1 MQSNEKA
8 LANMTTQLK
17 SELKSV
23 VNAVQGK
30 GVRIAGDGV
39 PKGDS
44 PKGAKAKGKG
54 KGLPAFE
61 VQYPADI

>member
-30 GVRIAGDGV
+30 GVHSAGDGAS
-39 PKGDS
+39 KDDS
-44 PKGAKAKGKG
+44 AK
-54 KGLPAFE
+54 
-61 VQYPADI
+61 

>member
-1 MQSNEKA
+1 MRKQWLNTLKIMQSNEKA

-30 GVRIAGDGV
+30 GVHSAGDGA

-44 PKGAKAKGKG
+44 AKGAKARGKG
-54 KGLPAFE
+54 K
-61 VQYPADI
+61 